1 MTRFLTETEK
11 KVFNNMIRTYWEQV
25 EGGTMED
32 EIIIKATLNSLEW
45 KIKHSPLWYFLSEES
60 EV

>member
-1 MTRFLTETEK
+1 MTRFLTDTEK
-11 KVFNNMIRTYWEQV
+11 KVFSNMFRSYWEQV
-25 EGGTMED
+25 ENESMED
-32 EIIIKATLNSLEW
+32 EIIIKATMNSLEW